1 MSCLVLLHGIKTQ
14 QTGRLIFV
22 FCGLSGGSFGAMAC
36 NAESKRRRGMI
47 ENVALMAGLMFLG
60 VGVTVALLVGFIYYL
75 EIQSDNN

>member
-1 MSCLVLLHGIKTQ
+1 
-14 QTGRLIFV
+14 
-22 FCGLSGGSFGAMAC
+22 
-36 NAESKRRRGMI
+36 MI